1 MEDDDKDSIDSE
13 IMKDLQAYRKERE
26 IEKLKDVNSDDSLS
40 ESHSRNSEPTSP
52 TKVKDE
58 FQFVEER
65 AEIFSQDSLRK
76 TQREISPK
84 KDIDKGLGPT
94 LTIRGNSKK
103 NVLKGASSRNVLKEK
118 ALKKNRKKLKL
129 KINNII
135 ADIDKSIYEINKNND
150 NKVVL
155 K

>member
-1 MEDDDKDSIDSE
+1 
-13 IMKDLQAYRKERE
+13 MKDLQAYRKERE
-26 IEKLKDVNSDDSLS
+26 IKKLKDVNSDDSDDDSLS

-76 TQREISPK
+76 TQREISPI

-94 LTIRGNSKK
+94 LTIRGESKK

-118 ALKKNRKKLKL
+118 VKKKNRKKLKL

>member
-1 MEDDDKDSIDSE
+1 
-13 IMKDLQAYRKERE
+13 MKQ
-26 IEKLKDVNSDDSLS
+26 
-40 ESHSRNSEPTSP
+40 
-52 TKVKDE
+52 
-58 FQFVEER
+58 
-65 AEIFSQDSLRK
+65 
-76 TQREISPK
+76 SPK

-118 ALKKNRKKLKL
+118 VMKKNRKKLKL